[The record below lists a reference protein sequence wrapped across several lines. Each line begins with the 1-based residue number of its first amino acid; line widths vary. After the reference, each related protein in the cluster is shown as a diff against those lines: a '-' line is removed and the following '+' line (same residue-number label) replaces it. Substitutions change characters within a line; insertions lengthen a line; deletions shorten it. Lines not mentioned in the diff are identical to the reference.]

1 MIAKLYENNNPGK
14 CRFRLKHIIQGSFA
28 QIPAPRL
35 SLDEMA
41 FAGRSA
47 RLPLNDSVAD
57 LKRLSLKIMT
67 EKYELKHIYEH
78 ETVLQAV
85 KEKYTPSSDSRM
97 SCAGIHG

>member
-1 MIAKLYENNNPGK
+1 
-14 CRFRLKHIIQGSFA
+14 
-28 QIPAPRL
+28 
-35 SLDEMA
+35 
-41 FAGRSA
+41 
-47 RLPLNDSVAD
+47 
-57 LKRLSLKIMT
+57 MT